1 MKKMNFLKRGL
12 IIVFAIV
19 LAVQVY
25 AQKTKNVI
33 IVVIDGAR
41 YTETFG
47 DSTHQYIPKIWN
59 QLRPLGAIYSN
70 YYNNGTT
77 LTNSGHSSILTG
89 TWQHL
94 ANDGS
99 VRPTSPTIF
108 EYYRKQCKATQKE
121 NYVVLGK
128 DKLNI
133 LSYSTDAQYGS
144 DYGASVK
151 TSTAQYNDS
160 VTLQNIKSVLKADK
174 PHLLITNFAATD
186 HSGHGGIYK
195 EYTNSLKIADNL
207 VLDLWNYI
215 QSDPNY
221 RDNTTLIITNDHGRH
236 TKDFREHGDNCDGCR
251 HIMLMII
258 GPDTPA
264 GIVDNSFCEQ
274 IDIAPTVGLYLHFAT
289 PSSQGKVIRSA
300 VAKFAFENRK

>member
-1 MKKMNFLKRGL
+1 MRKMNFFKSGL
-12 IIVFAIV
+12 ILVFTVV
-19 LAVQVY
+19 LAIHVF

-33 IVVIDGAR
+33 IIVIDGAR

-47 DSTHQYIPKIWN
+47 DSAHQYIPKIWN
-59 QLRPLGAIYSN
+59 QLHPLGAIYTS

-89 TWQHL
+89 TWQKL
-94 ANDGS
+94 PNDGS
-99 VRPTSPTIF
+99 ARPTSPTIF
-108 EYYRKQCKATQKE
+108 EYYRKQCKASQKE

-128 DKLNI
+128 DKLNM

-144 DYGASVK
+144 DYGASVQ

-160 VTLQNIKSVLKADK
+160 VTLKNIKLVLSTDK
-174 PHLLITNFAATD
+174 PHLLISNFAATD
-186 HSGHGGIYK
+186 HSGHGGIFK

-207 VLDLWNYI
+207 VFDLWNYI
-215 QSDPNY
+215 QADPNY
-221 RDNTTLIITNDHGRH
+221 RNSTTLIITNDHGRH
-236 TKDFREHGDNCDGCR
+236 TKDFKEHGDNCDGCR
-251 HIMLMII
+251 HIMLMIL

-264 GIVDNSFCEQ
+264 GIIDNSVCEQ
-274 IDIAPTVGLYLHFAT
+274 IDIAPTVGSYLHFAT

-300 VAKFAFENRK
+300 VAKFAFENKK